1 MILSWNLKKTKRP
14 QDLTAT
20 VAASEKRRM
29 PGHCQGSSTY
39 PTVSVKANFNILHKV
54 LGLVKKLAMRL
65 QIWCALRCRSAHF
78 VSPRQD
84 PGSWKCTAFAWFV
97 LDSVLSVIQG
107 KDSAV
112 IHQVDPGGDEDDLGG
127 GQAFRD
133 QRPVRRRLP
142 AVVGAHWKVHSDR
155 QYICGKF
162 RKNTFLCTNNSF
174 CFISSVAFDFDC
186 TTYVLVGAYI
196 RKEFRHDTFTNWRF
210 ICLDYCTVNI
220 LLIWLK

>member
-1 MILSWNLKKTKRP
+1 MIPSWNLKKTKRP
-14 QDLTAT
+14 KDLTAA

-29 PGHCQGSSTY
+29 PRHYEGSCQC
-39 PTVSVKANFNILHKV
+39 PTGSVKTNFNILLDV
-54 LGLVKKLAMRL
+54 LSLVKKLAMRL
-65 QIWCALRCRSAHF
+65 KIWCALCRRSAHF
-78 VSPRQD
+78 VSRRQD
-84 PGSWKCTAFAWFV
+84 PGSWKCTVFAWFV

-107 KDSAV
+107 KYSAV
-112 IHQVDPGGDEDDLGG
+112 IHQVDPGGDEDNLGG

-142 AVVGAHWKVHSDR
+142 AVVGAHWKVHSDQ

-186 TTYVLVGAYI
+186 AT
-196 RKEFRHDTFTNWRF
+196 
-210 ICLDYCTVNI
+210 
-220 LLIWLK
+220 